1 MVSEEEEDAVIVD
14 KPYAGKFA
22 IAFDPL
28 DGSANL
34 DANVSV
40 GSIFSIWPKKSAG
53 DLVCERKRARDCVQ
67 LKPRQVR
74 ARPLS
79 SWADLAHAI

>member
-1 MVSEEEEDAVIVD
+1 MVSEEETQAIIVE
-14 KPYAGKFA
+14 KPYAGNFA

-40 GSIFSIWPKKSAG
+40 GSIFSIWPKKSPG
-53 DLVCERKRARDCVQ
+53 ETVIKE
-67 LKPRQVR
+67 
-74 ARPLS
+74 
-79 SWADLAHAI
+79 